1 MTDTRQV
8 TIEPAGK
15 AATAKDVVA
24 AIIGGL
30 ILVAFGAF
38 VVYLLRNLELDETQW
53 ARAFL
58 LFGGVEA
65 IAFAAAGY
73 FFGTQVQRGKVEEAK
88 AEAQAASEVAAA
100 ADESA
105 KSERRASSVI
115 ATGVVALGEQQGR
128 LLSEDDN
135 SEWRV
140 LVEQAKALL
149 QSR

>member
-1 MTDTRQV
+1 MQ
-8 TIEPAGK
+8 
-15 AATAKDVVA
+15 AKDVIA
-24 AIIGGL
+24 AIIGAL
-30 ILVAFGAF
+30 ILVAFGVF
-38 VVYLLRNLELDETQW
+38 IVYLLRNLRLEEIQW

-88 AEAQAASEVAAA
+88 AEAEAATQVAAA

-115 ATGVVALGEQQGR
+115 ATGIVRLGEQQGG
-128 LLSEDDN
+128 LLGDEN
-135 SEWRV
+135 TEFGI
-140 LVEQAKALL
+140 LVDQARALL
-149 QSR
+149 EPR